1 MRTENPIDIGG
12 PGLTSSLSV
21 HLPKTRPPTLL
32 KGNPMKLVSPFPY
45 RISSC
50 EGCRYLYVSSMG
62 GFQCIREDHREIKTV
77 EAFPEWCPLDDVEEE
92 QTSAEEVKK
101 QVCPYCG
108 NQCGR

>member
-32 KGNPMKLVSPFPY
+32 KGNPMKLVSPTPY
-45 RISSC
+45 KISSC
-50 EGCRYLYVSSMG
+50 EECPYESHVG
-62 GFQCIREDHREIKTV
+62 GFYCTYKSNRKIETLG
-77 EAFPEWCPLDDVEEE
+77 AFPEWCPLDDVEEE